1 MELLVFAGASR
12 ANCINRFLLLVYQKI
27 FMSTLDWIVLVATLT
42 VIVAYGLYKSR
53 TTKNLEGY
61 FLSNRTMPWGLVLLS
76 IMGTQASAITFLS
89 APGQAFTDGM
99 RFVQAYFG
107 LPLAMIVISISFV
120 PIFKKLRV
128 FTAYE
133 FLEQRFDVKTRTFTS
148 FLFLLSRGI
157 STGISIYAPSIIL
170 SSLLGWDIF
179 WTNIVMGGI
188 LIIYTFSGGA
198 KAVAYTQQLQ
208 LVIIF
213 SAMFIAGY
221 YIVHNLPESVS
232 FTDALRVSG
241 ASGKL
246 NVITTGITDKGF
258 EWKDRFN
265 LINGLIGGLFLQLS
279 YFGADQSQVGR
290 YLTAKDTTESRL
302 GLLMNGIVKIPM
314 QFLILLLGALL
325 FTYYQFNSGPIFF
338 NKVVDEKVYSSN
350 YRDSLKVIEQQ
361 YNDASSKQ
369 KVFATKYINALHVN
383 NSNGD
388 LYKDSLQK
396 ANEQVNVLRA
406 QYKDILKKAD
416 GTTDTN
422 DTNYIFIR
430 YVVDNLPAGLV
441 GLLIAIIFLA
451 SWGSIAAALNSLAS
465 CTMIDFYCR
474 IKKHQPH
481 VKVSD
486 LQEAHHYRLS
496 KWFTLGWG
504 IFCII
509 VAQFS
514 TNMGSLIQAVNEYGS
529 LFYGVILGI
538 FLVAFYMRSIH
549 GNAVFYSAVIGEV
562 IVLITYLLDK
572 FGVIGFGFLWLNVV
586 GALAVVGLSWIMQ
599 KLIPSA
605 QIQSEKIVL

>member
-42 VIVAYGLYKSR
+42 TIVAYGLYKSR

-133 FLEQRFDVKTRTFTS
+133 FLEQRFDLKTRTFTS
-148 FLFLLSRGI
+148 FLFLLSRGL

-208 LVIIF
+208 LIIIF

-221 YIVHNLPESVS
+221 YIVHHLPADVS
-232 FTDALRVSG
+232 FTDALKVSG

-246 NVITTGITDKGF
+246 NVITTGFTDKGF

-265 LINGLIGGLFLQLS
+265 LINGLIGGFFLALS
-279 YFGADQSQVGR
+279 YFGTDQSQVGR
-290 YLTAKDTTESRL
+290 YLTAKNTTESRL
-302 GLLMNGIVKIPM
+302 GLLMNGIVKVPM

-325 FTYYQFNSGPIFF
+325 FTYYQFNTGPIFF
-338 NKVVDEKVYSSN
+338 NKVIDDKVYSSA
-350 YRDSLKVIEQQ
+350 YQDSLKMVQQ
-361 YNDASSKQ
+361 QFDEASLKQ
-369 KVFATKYINALHVN
+369 KMYASNYVAALNSN
-383 NSNGD
+383 NSNAS

-396 ANEQVNVLRA
+396 SNEQINTLRD
-406 QYKDILKKAD
+406 QYKIILKKAD
-416 GTTDTN
+416 STTDTN

-430 YVVDNLPAGLV
+430 YVVDHLPKGLV

-451 SWGSIAAALNSLAS
+451 SWGSLAAALNALAS

-474 IKKHQPH
+474 IKEHEPH
-481 VKVSD
+481 AKVND
-486 LQEAHHYRLS
+486 LVEAKHYRLS
-496 KWFTLGWG
+496 KLFTLAWG

-538 FLVAFYMRSIH
+538 FLVAFYMRSIR

-586 GALAVVGLSWIMQ
+586 GALAVVALSWVMQ
-599 KLIPSA
+599 KLIPST
-605 QIQSEKIVL
+605 Q